1 MYQSDKPTPEYALLR
16 QGWFP
21 VVPFASILD
30 CCSKAGSLLRYPGSW
45 GAATVSIRVMAWAWS
60 TRLPPM
66 PKLVLMALADDAD
79 DNGFCFPSQ
88 RRLAWKCTISE
99 RTARRMVSLLA
110 SKSYVTIEPRFSK
123 DRSRTSNAYRL
134 AVGNPP
140 DKLSGGPR
148 TRVTGGPG
156 HGCPGAPD
164 TGVRITTT
172 YPSFNP
178 KPQPQVETPS
188 RPERRPDHEGSRSR
202 CRGDLWFPEG
212 LTPAQRRDIGDR
224 LTLVDRATAQ
234 QLLDELAGRMRATKV
249 KNPIGYCAALVSRWK
264 RGEFAPEMALA
275 IAAERLA
282 ARQPEALASA
292 SSSAPSA
299 TDPARL
305 NDTAATRLP
314 PTIRAPLERLRSKLE
329 AQSSNEP
336 TRCALRPQETAD
348 GPSEP

>member
-164 TGVRITTT
+164 TGVRVTTT

-178 KPQPQVETPS
+178 KPQPGVKTS
-188 RPERRPDHEGSRSR
+188 IRPDLRPDDEGTS
-202 CRGDLWFPEG
+202 CRHGGDLWFPEG
-212 LTPAQRRDIGDR
+212 LTPALRRDISDR
-224 LTLVDRATAQ
+224 LALVDRPTAQ
-234 QLLDELAGRMRATKV
+234 QLLDELTGRMRAAKV
-249 KNPIGYCAALVSRWK
+249 KNPAGYCAALVNRWK
-264 RGEFAPEMALA
+264 RGEFAPELALA

-282 ARQPEALASA
+282 ARQPEARASA
-292 SSSAPSA
+292 SSSAA
-299 TDPARL
+299 PAPAPAWL
-305 NDTAATRLP
+305 NDALATSLP
-314 PTIRAPLERLRSKLE
+314 SRTRASLERLRSKLE

-336 TRCALRPQETAD
+336 IRCALRPQESAD
-348 GPSEP
+348 GSSEP